1 MAYDPLPLDVI
12 VCYNGGFYVLAGTTA
27 LLGKHVRDDLELDC
41 EEDSCD
47 IDFSTIFE
55 DTN

>member
-1 MAYDPLPLDVI
+1 VI